1 MRKRKRFFLLLL
13 YVVYLHALFEGMA
26 RLSFMIPAISIRLHD
41 VEYTTDTTWRQM
53 WIRRHK
59 KKGVEMLYTF
69 DLFDPTKGWILKP
82 NLRDMRV
89 FDNKVLN
96 TNSRGLRGEK
106 EYSYGKNP
114 NKVRLL
120 ILGDSFTFGE
130 GVSDNETYPYYLQK
144 MIPTA
149 EIINMGVRAYGHDQM
164 LILLKEEG
172 TKYKPNIV
180 ILGFLHMD
188 MQRNLLQFRD
198 YAKPMFVLDNDKL
211 TITGSPVPRPE
222 DVLNWD
228 WARPRLFDVWSLIRH
243 KILVRSGLYEKQVKE
258 VTKRL
263 LDELVITIDQVGAI
277 PIFVYIPDQYEI
289 KDQNALVSGE
299 NFLFSYCYEKN
310 IIHCFSTRPHFV
322 EKINQGVEFKPTGH
336 WGPLGNLIIAE
347 AIYEYLSAQKIVSLQ
362 LPDKQKNCI
371 SRKR

>member
-1 MRKRKRFFLLLL
+1 ML
-13 YVVYLHALFEGMA
+13 YVVYLFALFEGMA
-26 RLSFMIPAISIRLHD
+26 RLFFMIPAISIRLHED
-41 VEYTTDTTWRQM
+41 EYTTDTTWRQM

-59 KKGVEMLYTF
+59 KKGVEMFYTF
-69 DLFDPTKGWILKP
+69 DLLDPTKGWILKP

-106 EYSYGKNP
+106 EYFYGKNP

-130 GVSDNETYPYYLQK
+130 GVSDNETCPYYLQK
-144 MIPTA
+144 MIPSA

-198 YAKPMFVLDNDKL
+198 YAKPMFVLNNDKL

-222 DVLNWD
+222 DVLNRDWD
-228 WARPRLFDVWSLIRH
+228 RPRLFDVWSLIRH

-263 LDELVITIDQVGAI
+263 LDELVATINKVGAI
-277 PIFVYIPDQYEI
+277 PIFVYIPEQYEI
-289 KDQNALVSGE
+289 KSQETLVNGE
-299 NFLFSYCYEKN
+299 EFLFSYCSERN
-310 IIHCFSTRPHFV
+310 IINCFSTRPDFV
-322 EKINQGVEFKPTGH
+322 KKIKAGVELKPAGH

-347 AIYEYLSAQKIVSLQ
+347 AIYEYLSSQKIVSLQ
-362 LPDKQKNCI
+362 LPNKKI
-371 SRKR
+371 SIPSER